1 MSELSNEAVKYIE
14 QSKLG
19 WLITVGGDKK
29 PYIRPM
35 GAFF

>member
-19 WLITVGGDKK
+19 WLITVDQLVKVN
-29 PYIRPM
+29 RN
-35 GAFF
+35 